1 MDESVYEVRV
11 RATETVVGK
20 VGEAASRLGV
30 SRAVIARV
38 LGVSE
43 GAVTGASAARA
54 GSLSMGTV
62 ATIAAAT
69 GTSIHDVLS
78 PDTPLI
84 VDGDAVAAEV
94 SRMRVEVLRRRRD
107 ALDAQLSEAQASAG
121 TENGDV
127 ENEDDGGESDDDGQ

>member
-38 LGVSE
+38 LGVSV
-43 GAVTGASAARA
+43 GAVTGAGAARA

-84 VDGDAVAAEV
+84 VDDDAVAAEV

-107 ALDAQLSEAQASAG
+107 ALDAQLSEILASAG
-121 TENGDV
+121 AESGD
-127 ENEDDGGESDDDGQ
+127 ENEDEDGGESDDGQ

>member
-11 RATETVVGK
+11 QATETVVGK
-20 VGEAASRLGV
+20 VSEAATRQGV